1 MQNFSI
7 LTKLI
12 LHKEWFFTGEWFGVG
27 AQSEFAFECQSVFY
41 SFHYKLYPRLLLPPS
56 YFGLRSH
63 LFAMVSSFLL
73 VTPQCCVWRNIT
85 YPFSSTLF
93 LIHPLTIK
101 SNRAKIEMGLNVSL
115 QTVRP
120 KKCTVSQMKNYKKT
134 MIWEICNC
142 PSNCWILEL

>member
-1 MQNFSI
+1 MQNFPI

-12 LHKEWFFTGEWFGVG
+12 QHKEWFFIGKWFGVG

-63 LFAMVSSFLL
+63 LFAMVSFFLL

-120 KKCTVSQMKNYKKT
+120 KKCTVSQIKITRKRWYERSVIVHPTVKF
-134 MIWEICNC
+134 
-142 PSNCWILEL
+142 